1 MSSSVLEKARDY
13 ENRFIESIKSEER
26 PAFHISAPIGWIND
40 PNGFS
45 IFNEEYHLFYQYF
58 PYDNESFE
66 SSQVKIF
73 SEDGYTFNNLED
85 KKIII

>member
-40 PNGFS
+40 PNGF
-45 IFNEEYHLFYQYF
+45 
-58 PYDNESFE
+58 
-66 SSQVKIF
+66 
-73 SEDGYTFNNLED
+73 
-85 KKIII
+85 IIRENIICFINISHMTMSLLSHHK

>member
-40 PNGFS
+40 PNGF
-45 IFNEEYHLFYQYF
+45 IYL
-58 PYDNESFE
+58 
-66 SSQVKIF
+66 
-73 SEDGYTFNNLED
+73 L
-85 KKIII
+85 

>member
-45 IFNEEYHLFYQYF
+45 CFINIIHMVQCGGQCIGGIV
-58 PYDNESFE
+58 N
-66 SSQVKIF
+66 QKI
-73 SEDGYTFNNLED
+73 
-85 KKIII
+85 

>member
-40 PNGFS
+40 PNGF
-45 IFNEEYHLFYQYF
+45 IQYKGKYHLFYQYN
-58 PYDNESFE
+58 PYDSKWGSMHWGHAE
-66 SSQVKIF
+66 
-73 SEDGYTFNNLED
+73 SEDLIKWNH
-85 KKIII
+85 